1 MIFILTMILFVLITS
16 PAIFTYSV
24 ILLYIIASVL
34 ILYILFVLSKAIVS
48 KKEGAKQALLGTI
61 ILSAAII
68 NDSLNNH
75 LITNTYYLLPY
86 GLAIFIIFQS
96 YLISFRLS
104 KAYQYSVQLTDEL
117 DFFNEN
123 LENLIGLENI
133 AASSIENLFIVGN

>member
-1 MIFILTMILFVLITS
+1 MLGNIYVCFFFLKYISSLFKEEISRLTNRIAMIFILTMILFVLITS

-96 YLISFRLS
+96 YLISVIIIIL
-104 KAYQYSVQLTDEL
+104 
-117 DFFNEN
+117 
-123 LENLIGLENI
+123 
-133 AASSIENLFIVGN
+133 